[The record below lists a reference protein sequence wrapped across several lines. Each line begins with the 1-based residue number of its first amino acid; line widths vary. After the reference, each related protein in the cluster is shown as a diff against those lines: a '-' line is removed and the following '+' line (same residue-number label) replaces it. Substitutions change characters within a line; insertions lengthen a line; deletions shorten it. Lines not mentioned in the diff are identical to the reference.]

1 MSKPKN
7 APNHLHARKAKCNVK
22 TKVELEHRHF
32 ELGFEEQLNIFASY
46 FAKSGSKDQSS
57 AFFARER
64 AIQLMSELVGA
75 VILTPVWCTSRCFK
89 HLFGRFEIPATT
101 PRGSRTR
108 PRANGSSSFV
118 PS

>member
-1 MSKPKN
+1 ME
-7 APNHLHARKAKCNVK
+7 AIRQA
-22 TKVELEHRHF
+22 VEHNSIINFILVCLLLF
-32 ELGFEEQLNIFASY
+32 V
-46 FAKSGSKDQSS
+46 
-57 AFFARER
+57 AFFRVTLAD
-64 AIQLMSELVGA
+64 LTC
-75 VILTPVWCTSRCFK
+75 LTPDWGTSRCFK